1 LSSPSA
7 PQKRLAAKGKSF
19 ETQITTTLSSAAA
32 ILLKL
37 RTDAAQTPVSMLGK
51 IFKTTRLPLK
61 SAMLISFKPAPTNL
75 KSGAVVP
82 TAGKLPFVFTSDPLN
97 VTVAIFVLFFL
108 NN

>member
-1 LSSPSA
+1 
-7 PQKRLAAKGKSF
+7 
-19 ETQITTTLSSAAA
+19 
-32 ILLKL
+32 
-37 RTDAAQTPVSMLGK
+37 MLGK

-108 NN
+108 IISYHFSFYFITLSLLFCLFL